1 MPFKFL
7 TAEAYNALS
16 QKAAQHDAIVA
27 ALNAARA
34 DGYAKELTASEA
46 VEMLL
51 NPDNSGTEAL
61 QGQIDQ
67 LTTANTTLQSN
78 VDSLTTERDT
88 LQSRVTELEALI
100 PGAPSATLN
109 SEGEPI
115 AETDSSE
122 FLAFAKEHAGDP
134 MSMRER
140 MKEEGLL

>member
-1 MPFKFL
+1 MSFKFL
-7 TAEAYNALS
+7 TVEAYNALS
-16 QKAAQHDAIVA
+16 QKAAQHDKIVA

-34 DGYAKELTASEA
+34 DGYGTELTATEA

-67 LTTANTTLQSN
+67 LTTANTTLQTD

-109 SEGEPI
+109 AEGEPI
-115 AETDSSE
+115 ATTTDSDLVS
-122 FLAFAKEHAGDP
+122 FAKEHADDP
-134 MSMRER
+134 MAIVTK
-140 MKEEGLL
+140 MKEEGII

>member
-16 QKAAQHDAIVA
+16 QKAAQHDKIVA

-34 DGYAKELTASEA
+34 DGYATELTATEA

-61 QGQIDQ
+61 QSQIDQ
-67 LTTANTTLQSN
+67 LTTANTTLQS
-78 VDSLTTERDT
+78 DIESLTTERDT
-88 LQSRVTELEALI
+88 LQSRVQELEAAT

-109 SEGEPI
+109 ADGEPI
-115 AETDSSE
+115 AQTDSSE
-122 FLAFAKEHAGDP
+122 FLAFAKENAGDP
-134 MSMRER
+134 MAMFER
-140 MKEEGLL
+140 MKKEGLV